1 MEFKTKELI
10 IFIIIVIIAIAF
22 IVTEDRRMSI
32 LVLVGGAIGSI
43 IGNVVSTGILNDW
56 LYKESS

>member
-43 IGNVVSTGILNDW
+43 IGNVVSTGFLDDW
-56 LYKESS
+56 LYKESP

>member
-43 IGNVVSTGILNDW
+43 IGNVVSTGILDDW